1 MIHGMK
7 VQRRKRGGFTLVELL
22 VVVFIISTLMNVAL
36 PLYVSTVTDANKK
49 VCRANQQ
56 SILNSAMAWKTKNRA
71 VDFTGLTISALNA
84 DLGSVPLCPSGGT
97 YSIVFSGTVNDS
109 NGNPVTIPT
118 SGIGISCS
126 FSTHRGFVPGQM
138 SQ

>member
-1 MIHGMK
+1 MILLMK
-7 VQRRKRGGFTLVELL
+7 VKRRRRGGFTLVELL

-97 YSIVFSGTVNDS
+97 YSIVFSGNVNDS
-109 NGNPVTIPT
+109 NGNAVTIPT